1 MVTCGDL
8 VRLARDRRVVRRESF
23 FLQGDPASDVFV
35 LCAGRIKTT
44 QTGPSGEQVTLRLVG
59 PGEAFGA
66 LDVGAGSLYP
76 SGAEALQAS
85 HALIWDRG
93 AFDQMAERH
102 PVILRNV
109 LRIVTERLRSLEQ
122 SCRELATVRVSARV
136 SAALARLA
144 VQMGQASDGGV
155 LVALGREDIA
165 QMTGTTPF
173 TVSRLLADWESRGYL
188 RSKREA
194 VLLIDGP
201 GLTRHVVADSRR
213 SAVADETAGSD

>member
-1 MVTCGDL
+1 M
-8 VRLARDRRVVRRESF
+8 
-23 FLQGDPASDVFV
+23 FV
-35 LCAGRIKTT
+35 LCAGRIRTT
-44 QTGPSGEQVTLRLVG
+44 QSGPSGEQVTLRLVG

-66 LDVGAGSLYP
+66 LDVGPGGLYP

-85 HALIWDRG
+85 HALIWDRV
-93 AFDQMAERH
+93 AFDQMTEQH

-109 LRIVTERLRSLEQ
+109 LRIVSERLRSLEQ
-122 SCRELATVRVSARV
+122 RCRELATVRVSARV
-136 SAALARLA
+136 AAALARLA

-165 QMTGTTPF
+165 QLTGTTPF
-173 TVSRLLADWESRGYL
+173 TVSRLLADWESRGFL

-201 GLTRHVVADSRR
+201 GLARHVAADSRR
-213 SAVADETAGSD
+213 SAAAGETAVSD